1 MKRFYNLPR
10 AAGKTTRLLYL
21 SEHYQTPILCT
32 HDKKHILIERAN
44 QFGIDI
50 PTPIDVNDIK
60 NKKISFDEINEV
72 IIDEPILVFQ
82 NLIGTKIIAMA
93 YSDEDNS
100 KKIRYFSSDGY
111 TDENIL

>member
-32 HDKKHILIERAN
+32 HDKKHILIEKAN

-60 NKKISFDEINEV
+60 NTPFIFTKLKDEKYYNIEFLKMKRKRIKNISF
-72 IIDEPILVFQ
+72 
-82 NLIGTKIIAMA
+82 
-93 YSDEDNS
+93 S
-100 KKIRYFSSDGY
+100 KSYRC
-111 TDENIL
+111 